1 MVHNKQGEMAEAALT
16 AMAEG
21 MPTLRSQGE
30 AGTAGL
36 SLGVHAALT
45 PAACGLWAV
54 LGVECHR

>member
-1 MVHNKQGEMAEAALT
+1 MAEAALT